1 MRRRDTSS
9 KDNQIRTQARIE
21 ERTNSG
27 DLPPPQLVTFDA
39 ILPAAMALRAEET
52 GVNRIKTDAMTRF
65 VLSVLAGAFIAFGA
79 IFATTVMA
87 GNVEIASVDGTWAS
101 YARLPYGIVRL
112 LGGLVF
118 SLGLILVV
126 VGGAELFTG
135 NNLIVMAWASG
146 KVRTR
151 DLLENWIVAFA
162 GNFVGAFMTA
172 VLAYYSTQYSF
183 GNGAVGLTAL
193 TTAHAKTSLAFI
205 PAVALG
211 ILCNALVCLGVW
223 MCYGAR
229 TNIDRIL
236 TIIPPIAAFV
246 AAGFEHS
253 IANIYFIS
261 IGLFIKLGAP
271 NSFWITIGKTAADF
285 PNLNWSNF
293 LIGNL
298 VPVTIGN
305 IIGGSIM
312 VGAVYWFVYLRKKPL

>member
-1 MRRRDTSS
+1 MHRRDTSD
-9 KDNQIRTQARIE
+9 KGDQERMDDRTGSSDPQ
-21 ERTNSG
+21 
-27 DLPPPQLVTFDA
+27 PPQLVTFDA
-39 ILPAAMALRAEET
+39 ILPPAMALRAEET
-52 GVNRIKTDAMTRF
+52 GVKRINTDPMTRF

-87 GNVEIASVDGTWAS
+87 GNG
-101 YARLPYGIVRL
+101 LPYGVVRL

-126 VGGAELFTG
+126 IGGAELFTG

-151 DLLENWIVAFA
+151 DLLENWVVAFA

-172 VLAYYSTQYSF
+172 VLGFYSTQYSF
-183 GNGAVGLTAL
+183 GGGAVGLTAL
-193 TTAHAKTSLAFI
+193 TTAHAKTSLAFV

-229 TNIDRIL
+229 TSVDRIL
-236 TIIPPIAAFV
+236 TIIPPVAAFV

-261 IGLFIKLGAP
+261 IGLFIKSGAP
-271 NSFWITIGKTAADF
+271 NTFWTTIGRTAADF

-298 VPVTIGN
+298 LPVTIGN

-312 VGAVYWFVYLRKKPL
+312 VAAVYWFVYLRKKQS

>member
-1 MRRRDTSS
+1 MRREETDGEAEPTRMD
-9 KDNQIRTQARIE
+9 DRTD
-21 ERTNSG
+21 SG
-27 DLPPPQLVTFDA
+27 SQPPQLVTFDA
-39 ILPAAMALRAEET
+39 ILPPAMALRAEET
-52 GVNRIKTDAMTRF
+52 GMRRISTDAMTRF

-87 GNVEIASVDGTWAS
+87 GNVEVASPDGALNG
-101 YARLPYGIVRL
+101 YAKLPYGIVRL

-126 VGGAELFTG
+126 IGGAELFTG
-135 NNLIVMAWASG
+135 NNLIVMAWASR

-151 DLLENWIVAFA
+151 DLLENWVVAFA

-172 VLAYYSTQYSF
+172 VLAFYSTQYTF
-183 GNGAVGLTAL
+183 GGGAVGLTAL

-205 PAVALG
+205 PAVTLG
-211 ILCNALVCLGVW
+211 ILCNALVCLGMW

-229 TNIDRIL
+229 TSVDRIL
-236 TIIPPIAAFV
+236 TIIPPVAAFV

-253 IANIYFIS
+253 IANIYFIG
-261 IGLFIKLGAP
+261 IGLFIKSGAP
-271 NSFWITIGKTAADF
+271 GSFWTAIGKTPADF

-298 VPVTIGN
+298 LPVTIGN

-312 VGAVYWFVYLRKKPL
+312 VAAVYWFVYLRKKLP

>member
-1 MRRRDTSS
+1 MRRGEMRGKSDQ
-9 KDNQIRTQARIE
+9 DRMDARKNDRGGNTE
-21 ERTNSG
+21 
-27 DLPPPQLVTFDA
+27 PPLPQLVTFDA
-39 ILPAAMALRAEET
+39 ILPPAMALRAEET
-52 GVNRIKTDAMTRF
+52 GVKRINTDPMTRF

-87 GNVEIASVDGTWAS
+87 GNVEVSSTDG
-101 YARLPYGIVRL
+101 ARLPYGVVRL

-151 DLLENWIVAFA
+151 DLLENWVVAFA

-172 VLAYYSTQYSF
+172 VLAFYSTQYSF
-183 GNGAVGLTAL
+183 GGGAVGLTAL

-205 PAVALG
+205 PALALG

-229 TNIDRIL
+229 TSVDRIL
-236 TIIPPIAAFV
+236 TIIPPVAAFV

-261 IGLFIKLGAP
+261 IGLFIKSAAP
-271 NSFWITIGKTAADF
+271 NSFWTAIGKTAADF

-298 VPVTIGN
+298 LPVTIGN

-312 VGAVYWFVYLRKKPL
+312 VAAVYWFVYLRKKLP

>member
-1 MRRRDTSS
+1 MHRRKTSN
-9 KDNQIRTQARIE
+9 KVNQ
-21 ERTNSG
+21 ERMDDPTGSS
-27 DLPPPQLVTFDA
+27 DPQPPQLVTFDA
-39 ILPAAMALRAEET
+39 ILPPAMALRAEET
-52 GVNRIKTDAMTRF
+52 GVKRINTDPMTRF
-65 VLSVLAGAFIAFGA
+65 ALSVLAGAFIAFGA

-87 GNVEIASVDGTWAS
+87 GSAD
-101 YARLPYGIVRL
+101 ARWPYGVVRL

-126 VGGAELFTG
+126 IGGAELFTG

-151 DLLENWIVAFA
+151 DLLENWVVAFA

-172 VLAYYSTQYSF
+172 VLAFYSTQYSF
-183 GNGAVGLTAL
+183 GGGAVGLTAL

-229 TNIDRIL
+229 TSVDRIL
-236 TIIPPIAAFV
+236 TIIPPVAAFV

-261 IGLFIKLGAP
+261 IGLFIKSGAP
-271 NSFWITIGKTAADF
+271 DSFWTAIGRTAGDF
-285 PNLNWSNF
+285 PNLNWTNF

-298 VPVTIGN
+298 LPVTIGN

-312 VGAVYWFVYLRKKPL
+312 VAAVYWFVYLRKKLS

>member
-1 MRRRDTSS
+1 MHRGETSN
-9 KDNQIRTQARIE
+9 KGNQERMDDRTGSSPQ
-21 ERTNSG
+21 
-27 DLPPPQLVTFDA
+27 PPQLVTFDA
-39 ILPAAMALRAEET
+39 ILPPAMALRAEET
-52 GVNRIKTDAMTRF
+52 GVKRINTDPMTRF

-87 GNVEIASVDGTWAS
+87 GNG
-101 YARLPYGIVRL
+101 LPYGLVRL

-126 VGGAELFTG
+126 IGGAELFTG

-151 DLLENWIVAFA
+151 DLLENWVVAFA

-172 VLAYYSTQYSF
+172 VLAFYSTQYSF
-183 GNGAVGLTAL
+183 GGGAVGLTAL

-229 TNIDRIL
+229 TSVDRIL
-236 TIIPPIAAFV
+236 TIIPPVAAFV

-261 IGLFIKLGAP
+261 IGLFIKSGAP
-271 NSFWITIGKTAADF
+271 DSFWTAIGKTAGDF
-285 PNLNWSNF
+285 PDLNWSNF

-298 VPVTIGN
+298 LPVTIGN

-312 VGAVYWFVYLRKKPL
+312 VAAVYWFVYLRKKLS